1 MITIND
7 IKTSLQTE
15 HMQLETDNEDTIV
28 KMKDSGKKI
37 WIGSNINMASSDEI
51 TEAIL
56 ETLNALAD
64 NPEYEKDLKIIECE
78 IKYPRVIPLMTTA
91 ITETHLQKAIQVLI
105 DSGIEDDEADTVLQ
119 ALGYVLLDTELFPEG
134 EETTYTPERMLTI
147 GIEQLHADLPYLLDV
162 MTQENEGIYGYT
174 INFTAY
180 REEDKWNVV
189 GYYLYPQNGDSFEQ
203 NEDLFPGL
211 NPIFAKAAAMHANV
225 IHIVLDSSAIIDGC
239 PLYK

>member
-91 ITETHLQKAIQVLI
+91 SGSVLSEMSECMTNTNICSSPRAVRKYTRAIRSLSMPIQDRVQI
-105 DSGIEDDEADTVLQ
+105 RNTSISKVIHGPI
-119 ALGYVLLDTELFPEG
+119 
-134 EETTYTPERMLTI
+134 
-147 GIEQLHADLPYLLDV
+147 
-162 MTQENEGIYGYT
+162 
-174 INFTAY
+174 
-180 REEDKWNVV
+180 
-189 GYYLYPQNGDSFEQ
+189 QNG
-203 NEDLFPGL
+203 
-211 NPIFAKAAAMHANV
+211 
-225 IHIVLDSSAIIDGC
+225 
-239 PLYK
+239 

>member
-64 NPEYEKDLKIIECE
+64 NPEYEN
-78 IKYPRVIPLMTTA
+78 
-91 ITETHLQKAIQVLI
+91 
-105 DSGIEDDEADTVLQ
+105 
-119 ALGYVLLDTELFPEG
+119 TELFPEG